1 MYDLPEFQ
9 AWHRRS
15 NGNKNRILWL
25 KGESGSGKSVLLR
38 SLRNRIDRQWRPAGG
53 SIIWARAGGQ
63 DTSSIF
69 FPGACGRYNETNPSK
84 FYRSLLAQL
93 FLQDPHLRK
102 ALVTL
107 YEKHRDP
114 HTFDDALVVSFFVD
128 EYIDQKVET
137 PTRRTF
143 IFVDVSDDCG
153 PSYLRDLLASLSQL
167 ARNSDFNICVAS
179 GQPPGITAKNAVD
192 ISMHLRNADD
202 ILRFVNLNLVAEWEE
217 RNRTVVRIG
226 QKAGGVFL
234 WAEIVVN
241 ILNAAIGE
249 GASQDLID
257 YTLEEMPEDL
267 HGLYEWMLSTLN
279 EDEKEESIVLFQWVI
294 LAAEPMRLNDLL
306 IAVRLTKTWPFQ
318 EFRPYMAL
326 QHPTPLSM
334 RDLRKIRNS
343 EITSDTPYQFH
354 RWIRSRSIG
363 LLELRSESR
372 DGLVNQPWGL
382 QRVQV
387 THDSVRTFFLSGRGF
402 ACLAPASVPASC
414 TTEEHLDR
422 AHYSL
427 LHACL
432 SYLNMRDF
440 EHLGHH
446 ATATATHGAALP
458 ISYEESRHWQRSVF
472 DQRNLIV
479 SSYPFLQYAAHNLLF
494 HMLAP
499 QHFRY
504 FPPQNDILRMF
515 SANRCRLWR
524 RWTSLLGTSDP
535 AAVLAAHDEG
545 PARRLLSPVFGSRY
559 RLERIFRR
567 LARTAAAEGHGG
579 SVVLSPIFPTTPKS
593 ASTDRTLWSP
603 RSAVSKGPLS
613 PLSPMSPLSR
623 PGRKAGFFVETHD
636 SGGLSATLGLA
647 L

>member
-1 MYDLPEFQ
+1 M
-9 AWHRRS
+9 
-15 NGNKNRILWL
+15 
-25 KGESGSGKSVLLR
+25 
-38 SLRNRIDRQWRPAGG
+38 
-53 SIIWARAGGQ
+53 
-63 DTSSIF
+63 
-69 FPGACGRYNETNPSK
+69 
-84 FYRSLLAQL
+84 
-93 FLQDPHLRK
+93 
-102 ALVTL
+102 
-107 YEKHRDP
+107 
-114 HTFDDALVVSFFVD
+114 
-128 EYIDQKVET
+128 
-137 PTRRTF
+137 
-143 IFVDVSDDCG
+143 DVSDDCG

-179 GQPPGITAKNAVD
+179 GQPRDITAPNAVD
-192 ISMHLRNADD
+192 IPMHLRNADD

-267 HGLYEWMLSTLN
+267 HGLYEWMLGTLN
-279 EDEKEESIVLFQWVI
+279 EDEKEESIMLFQWVI

-306 IAVRLTKTWPFQ
+306 IAVRLTKTWPYG
-318 EFRPYMAL
+318 EFRPCMSL
-326 QHPTPLSM
+326 QHGTPSSM
-334 RDLRKIRNS
+334 KDLRKIRNS

-372 DGLVNQPWGL
+372 DGLVNEPWGL

-402 ACLAPASVPASC
+402 ACLAPASVPATC

-440 EHLGHH
+440 EHLGH
-446 ATATATHGAALP
+446 ATATTPTHGAALP
-458 ISYEESRHWQRSVF
+458 LSYEESRHWQRSVL

-499 QHFRY
+499 QQFRY
-504 FPPQNDILRMF
+504 FPPQNEILRMF

-524 RWTSLLGTSDP
+524 RWTSLLGTPDP
-535 AAVLAAHDEG
+535 DAILAAHDDG
-545 PARRLLSPVFGSRY
+545 PARRLLSPVFGTRY
-559 RLERIFRR
+559 RLARIFRR
-567 LARTAAAEGHGG
+567 LARTAAAEGHALGSTGG
-579 SVVLSPIFPTTPKS
+579 ILSPISPNTPKS
-593 ASTDRTLWSP
+593 ASTERTLWSP
-603 RSAVSKGPLS
+603 RSAISKGPLS
-613 PLSPMSPLSR
+613 PISPMSPLSR
-623 PGRKAGFFVETHD
+623 
-636 SGGLSATLGLA
+636 SGEKTAFILGAHNSRGLAATLGLA
-647 L
+647 K